1 MLRLSHWTTRV
12 LSVIAVGLA
21 AAALHPLPPAN
32 ADTEVEA
39 DVGHSSN
46 SVSGS
51 LSVRTSEEPAATDG
65 GSTDSTA
72 SSGGAVSPCQWTVAS
87 TQMDPPEGAPKGGR
101 WYVRYCDNPY
111 FDSYEDYTATVN
123 SWPGL
128 SLTRSFVMQQAGVD
142 LEYSVAPP
150 DQPTPEERM
159 EQIVETLE
167 IPQGELKV
175 NPRPG
180 MQLLNVPTWAWLEG
194 GEADP
199 AEAFEEESRTLQIDG
214 YTLTFTVTPQMTI
227 DTGDG
232 TTLEC
237 EAPGVPWSQTA
248 VEETACTHTYS
259 RSGKYQMTAAV
270 AWEVTWEVNGEPEE
284 PIEGPTTTD
293 TLEVDVHESQAVVT
307 DVR

>member
-1 MLRLSHWTTRV
+1 MLTVRAWGAGWLFTV
-12 LSVIAVGLA
+12 LAFAVLGLCVQPA
-21 AAALHPLPPAN
+21 AASETTTGEGSVG
-32 ADTEVEA
+32 ADDDQVT
-39 DVGHSSN
+39 
-46 SVSGS
+46 GS
-51 LSVRTSEEPAATDG
+51 LSVRTVEEPAATEG

-72 SSGGAVSPCQWTVAS
+72 SGGAVSPCQWYATS
-87 TQMDPPEGAPKGGR
+87 SQMDPPEGSPKGGR
-101 WYVRYCDNPY
+101 WYVRYCDNP
-111 FDSYEDYTATVN
+111 FFESYEDYKATVN
-123 SWPGL
+123 TWDWMNGGRAYVL
-128 SLTRSFVMQQAGVD
+128 QQVGAR
-142 LEYSVAPP
+142 LEYSIAPP
-150 DQPTPEERM
+150 DQPTPEERI

-180 MQLLNVPTWAWLEG
+180 MQLLNVPTWAWIEG
-194 GEADP
+194 GEADA

-237 EAPGVPWSQTA
+237 EAPGVPWSQAA
-248 VEETACTHTYS
+248 VEETACTHTYA
-259 RSGKYQMTAAV
+259 RSGKYQMTATV
-270 AWEVTWEVNGEPEE
+270 AWEVTWEVNGEEQTPR
-284 PIEGPTTTD
+284 EGPTTTD